1 MEEAGPK
8 ITTSSTTFFVVVAVL
23 LAAIAGLIA
32 YVVLSKRNTTP
43 SGGHQEG
50 FQGPAKGVSDI
61 PCGQESSDAI
71 AVLEIFSNKKS
82 STGEGSADLSELK
95 QILSKLCCL
104 KHDLMGP
111 SQVVQSMLYVP
122 YNNTHDRENPADTAA
137 RCFTKSI
144 PPRDLDITF
153 GTWKKRALTLINR
166 LCTSYKLSD
175 REAEKAMK
183 HFTTLWLDVF
193 AIAKNACVPSSQ
205 DGSSFVSPRDVKGF
219 TPETVEELGAYTGY
233 Y

>member
-1 MEEAGPK
+1 MEEAGST

-23 LAAIAGLIA
+23 IGIIAGLIA
-32 YVVLSKRNTTP
+32 HVVLSKRNTTP
-43 SGGHQEG
+43 SGSQEG
-50 FQGPAKGVSDI
+50 FQGPAKGVSHI

-71 AVLEIFSNKKS
+71 ALLEIFANKTS

-95 QILSKLCCL
+95 EILSKLCCL

-111 SQVVQSMLYVP
+111 SQVVQSMLYLP
-122 YNNTHDRENPADTAA
+122 YNNTHDRENPADTVA

-166 LCTSYKLSD
+166 LCTSYKLCV
-175 REAEKAMK
+175 RESENVVK
-183 HFTTLWLDVF
+183 HFNNLWLDVF

-205 DGSSFVSPRDVKGF
+205 DGSSFVSPRDVRGF

>member
-1 MEEAGPK
+1 MEEAGST

-23 LAAIAGLIA
+23 IGIIAGLIA
-32 YVVLSKRNTTP
+32 HVVLSKRNTTP
-43 SGGHQEG
+43 SGSQEG
-50 FQGPAKGVSDI
+50 FQGPAKGVSHI
-61 PCGQESSDAI
+61 PCGQESSEAI
-71 AVLEIFSNKKS
+71 ALLEIFANKTS
-82 STGEGSADLSELK
+82 STGEGLPDLSELK
-95 QILSKLCCL
+95 EILSKLCCL
-104 KHDLMGP
+104 KHDLMAP
-111 SQVVQSMLYVP
+111 TQVVQSMLYLP
-122 YNNTHDRENPADTAA
+122 YNNTHDRENPADTVA

-166 LCTSYKLSD
+166 LCTSYKLSG
-175 REAEKAMK
+175 RESENLVN
-183 HFTTLWLDVF
+183 HFNNLWIDVF

-219 TPETVEELGAYTGY
+219 TPETVEELGPYTGY

>member
-1 MEEAGPK
+1 
-8 ITTSSTTFFVVVAVL
+8 
-23 LAAIAGLIA
+23 
-32 YVVLSKRNTTP
+32 
-43 SGGHQEG
+43 
-50 FQGPAKGVSDI
+50 
-61 PCGQESSDAI
+61 
-71 AVLEIFSNKKS
+71 
-82 STGEGSADLSELK
+82 
-95 QILSKLCCL
+95 
-104 KHDLMGP
+104 
-111 SQVVQSMLYVP
+111 MLYLP
-122 YNNTHDRENPADTAA
+122 YNNTHDRENPADTVA

-166 LCTSYKLSD
+166 LCTSYKLSG
-175 REAEKAMK
+175 RESENVVN
-183 HFTTLWLDVF
+183 HFNNLWIDVF